1 MRKSI
6 LAAAITKSCD
16 LQGRWSFALIALWMS
31 TQQLER
37 LSAAPPDQAYHRTPA
52 CVDGNCIPNR
62 ATNGFHAT
70 RWRPW
75 PGGEPSQYTPVPPVG
90 IELNPIQVPPRDKEL
105 DLPVRPS
112 APGEARSTEP
122 SPNDRPGAGVVLPPE
137 LRGLTPPKPVE
148 ETRPGNSSIPR
159 GPTLPGVQPAFN
171 SQPLFIG
178 KKPEPLRL
186 RSEDSPLQ
194 EIPAAEQPLLKIR
207 PAGNSQSGLMPE
219 MVPWNDEDKKPVARP
234 ALGIKGNQV
243 QLTIRL
249 DEGALPDANETRMT
263 SMQIQ
268 HETSPA
274 LSIQTSAIGMLP
286 AEPKPVAQSMTEYP
300 GQKSGWHSS
309 AANAPAILPNIE
321 AQPLLP
327 TENMNS
333 NSSSSPVVSP
343 LRGVSRGNP
352 LRP

>member
-1 MRKSI
+1 MRQSI
-6 LAAAITKSCD
+6 LAAAISKSYD
-16 LQGRWSFALIALWMS
+16 LQCRWSYVLIALCFS
-31 TQQLER
+31 TQLCQR
-37 LSAAPPDQAYHRTPA
+37 LAAAPPDQAYHRTPA

-75 PGGEPSQYTPVPPVG
+75 PGGEPSQYKPVPPVG

-105 DLPVRPS
+105 DLPIRPS
-112 APGEARSTEP
+112 APGDATTEP
-122 SPNDRPGAGVVLPPE
+122 SPNDQPSGGVVLPPE

-148 ETRPGNSSIPR
+148 ETRPGSSSMPR
-159 GPTLPGVQPAFN
+159 GPMLPGLQPGL
-171 SQPLFIG
+171 SPQPLLLG

-186 RSEDSPLQ
+186 RTEDSPPL
-194 EIPAAEQPLLKIR
+194 EIPAIEQPTLKIR
-207 PAGNSQSGLMPE
+207 PASNSQSGLMPE
-219 MVPWNDEDKKPVARP
+219 MVPWNDEDNKPITRQAM
-234 ALGIKGNQV
+234 GIKGNQV

-249 DEGALPDANETRMT
+249 DEPALPDANENQTT
-263 SMQIQ
+263 TIQ
-268 HETSPA
+268 VQHKTAPA

-286 AEPKPVAQSMTEYP
+286 TEPKPIAHSKIDHLT
-300 GQKSGWHSS
+300 QKSTWHSS

-321 AQPLLP
+321 AQPLP
-327 TENMNS
+327 PMENMQS
-333 NSSSSPVVSP
+333 NSSSTGVVSP